1 MKEVK
6 DNVREFLNAVKN
18 GTATDFYID
27 EFLKELHNENKLK
40 RFYKSVFADEVVY
53 RGNETDKFFKVDM
66 TNVECNKLET
76 LCSKI
81 EKLYPYVMLAEQ
93 PQQAVIELNSN
104 TATKDI
110 QELKEQ
116 FEKIGKGEY
125 INKVMALNL
134 KFDCNTT
141 IDDFPPN
148 VQKIIKD
155 DLRNRIEPQI
165 IIQKENNPAGLQ
177 AYLEAELKNAV
188 SCMQRMIQESK
199 KEGAVFYAINETYV
213 YNQERA
219 KLLNKYL
226 NDVKQT
232 NTKTDTGKPN
242 PLLSNQ
248 QFLEI
253 LERAKQKRF
262 IVVDETGKYKPKNLV
277 WLAVFADELD
287 RKKITPTKFA
297 DIERLFN
304 TSQLTNKLQK
314 AISQKNYDSMRL
326 EIASLI
332 D

>member
-1 MKEVK
+1 MLKI
-6 DNVREFLNAVKN
+6 RN
-18 GTATDFYID
+18 GFD
-27 EFLKELHNENKLK
+27 
-40 RFYKSVFADEVVY
+40 Y
-53 RGNETDKFFKVDM
+53 R
-66 TNVECNKLET
+66 
-76 LCSKI
+76 
-81 EKLYPYVMLAEQ
+81 
-93 PQQAVIELNSN
+93 
-104 TATKDI
+104 
-110 QELKEQ
+110 
-116 FEKIGKGEY
+116 
-125 INKVMALNL
+125 
-134 KFDCNTT
+134 TT
-141 IDDFPPN
+141 IDDLP
-148 VQKIIKD
+148 ITMATAIKND
-155 DLRNRIEPQI
+155 MGSRIEPQI
-165 IIQKENNPAGLQ
+165 IIQKENNPTGFV

-262 IVVDETGKYKPKNLV
+262 IVVDETGKYKPKNHV